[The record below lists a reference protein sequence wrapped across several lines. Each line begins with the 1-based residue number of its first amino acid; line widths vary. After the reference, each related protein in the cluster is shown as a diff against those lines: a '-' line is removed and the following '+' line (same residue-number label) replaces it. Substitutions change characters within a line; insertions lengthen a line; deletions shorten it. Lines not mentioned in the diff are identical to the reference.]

1 MVVATERRQSGLMHR
16 KIIDL
21 PELMEHF
28 EIHNRTEG
36 KSPRTVEWYNLV
48 LGQLCHWLESRDTPT
63 TLDHADEMMIRRFI
77 LFLQEKPGTKA
88 KTMSTHTMYNRV
100 NALRSFFG

>member
-1 MVVATERRQSGLMHR
+1 MVVATERRQSALMHR

-36 KSPRTVEWYNLV
+36 KSPRHRGVV
-48 LGQLCHWLESRDTPT
+48 QLGLGAALP
-63 TLDHADEMMIRRFI
+63 LAG
-77 LFLQEKPGTKA
+77 KP
-88 KTMSTHTMYNRV
+88 
-100 NALRSFFG
+100 